1 MRLAITDHVDGIVIS
16 KNWSFVL
23 FDLELRK
30 FFPQLFLYLDAL
42 PKLPNPDYQEHQDE
56 IFVSRRSEGS

>member
-1 MRLAITDHVDGIVIS
+1 LVEAQSLEVTRLAITDHVDGIIIS

-23 FDLELRK
+23 FDLELCN

-42 PKLPNPDYQEHQDE
+42 PKLLNPDY
-56 IFVSRRSEGS
+56 